1 MLVRCCLVHSDL
13 RVKHFFE
20 TSEAPSHP
28 LDCGPLKHPLIATAP
43 LLTRSSTTQF
53 TVNPGCVENSSGSDL
68 SFSSKDLHR
77 GAMNLRGKLRLL
89 VDIKALLALLL

>member
-1 MLVRCCLVHSDL
+1 MLVRCCLVHTDL
-13 RVKHFFE
+13 KVKHFFE

-68 SFSSKDLHR
+68 SFSSKDDAR
-77 GAMNLRGKLRLL
+77 TCVEVR
-89 VDIKALLALLL
+89 